1 MIVAQATCQ
10 VIDVAERLWLGLS
23 SWYRPNHF
31 GGLDAS
37 NYIQQYITNRFSLR
51 HALTEPEGVGAGG
64 TMLRPMIAYGVL
76 LDVQALIVL
85 TVRMMVGFSSLASKI
100 DLAVR

>member
-23 SWYRPNHF
+23 SWYRPN
-31 GGLDAS
+31 
-37 NYIQQYITNRFSLR
+37 QYITNRFSLR